1 MKAEKLLSALAVLLA
16 LAICAMLGVILW
28 WSLDNDLRAD
38 RLYAAGDYS
47 SARVF
52 YARAKNEKGIELC
65 DEMILENR
73 YLDARRVLQNGNYEM
88 ARVLLAE
95 LGDYK
100 DSANLLKT
108 CEAMEAA
115 ALAASGDVERALEH
129 YEALGD
135 FPGSQRAVAEMAA
148 ALYDRAAE
156 LASAFEIDRAC
167 RIWGALG
174 DYRDSSILLKRGEAM
189 KKQLA
194 DPMRVR
200 IDDPSHRIAGELHS
214 RVYEWEDAYFVLPE
228 KADADTHFLLY
239 YPGGRDEELY
249 IEYFTAYLK
258 APAPDTVAVFLR
270 KNGLPDTQRMA
281 PRAAELLDQAAAD
294 CGVFPREVMVV
305 GSSLGVY
312 PALHSLL
319 VLQREF
325 ALSVPCCLA
334 LDAGNDWKETDLLL
348 SRAQCRALA
357 GLGTELYLFESPWVG
372 MDRPAIRDLVN
383 TGNRV
388 WLVGCERDEHAQ
400 ITFDAMSNG
409 VIAWAQGDRTKPC
422 PIPYYTISRFEPD
435 E

>member
-16 LAICAMLGVILW
+16 LAICAMLGVIVWL
-28 WSLDNDLRAD
+28 SLDNNLRAD

-52 YARAKNEKGIELC
+52 YARAKNEKKVELC

-88 ARVLLAE
+88 ARVLLEE

-115 ALAASGDVERALEH
+115 ALAASGDVERALER

-167 RIWGALG
+167 RIWEALG
-174 DYRDSSILLKRGEAM
+174 DFRDCPILLKRGEAIRQ
-189 KKQLA
+189 QLA
-194 DPMRVR
+194 DPMRIR
-200 IDDPSHRIAGELHS
+200 IDDPSHQVLGDLCG

-228 KADADTHFLLY
+228 EAGADTLFLLY
-239 YPGGRDEELY
+239 YPGGLNEELY

-258 APAPDTVAVFLR
+258 SPAPDTVAVFLR

-281 PRAAELLDQAAAD
+281 ARAAELLDQAAAD